1 MTYTQTERQ
10 AIGQAWGLLLR
21 AAELHNPMTRMD
33 LEDAAAQERNLRTHR
48 DEAVS
53 LVVRAAHQSAYGCK
67 LEAWQLYG
75 LTQGARMAHMV
86 ADCIVKRC
94 GYATTGFTVECT
106 NYGELGSAWLSFLEA
121 ASLAVEYHAAAL
133 ARETARQNGEARV

>member
-1 MTYTQTERQ
+1 MTYTQAERT
-10 AIGQAWGLLLR
+10 AITQAWGLLLR
-21 AAELHNPMTRMD
+21 AAELHSHLTRSD
-33 LEDAAAQERNLRTHR
+33 IEGAAADERNLMRSQE
-48 DEAVS
+48 EARS

-86 ADCIVKRC
+86 ADCINKR
-94 GYATTGFTVECT
+94 
-106 NYGELGSAWLSFLEA
+106 LGHNNPQLKPWDEVPLGQAWLSFLEA

-133 ARETARQNGEARV
+133 ARETARQNGEVRP